1 MYCWAFFY
9 YSLFFIIRCVQHLR
23 LTPSSLLLHIITITV
38 VERSF
43 YGSRQNSNALICVSL
58 MPTLI
63 QVSLHITLS
72 VRGTHY
78 PSSRHLLKLWNGN
91 NIMIFNIFYKLDSSF
106 LPHIV
111 PTFPLLCIIV
121 FCDRDDEDDDDAPLR
136 ISDMQYEMLYI
147 HIHILI
153 PKRSVSRFVT
163 ATFLLHVHHLRFGT
177 PKCVYDRDHVLL
189 LILLRTFDGS
199 HLERACK
206 WKSSFFMRTAKK
218 SLALLA

>member
-23 LTPSSLLLHIITITV
+23 LTPSSLLLHIITIKV

-43 YGSRQNSNALICVSL
+43 YGSRQNSNALICVAL
-58 MPTLI
+58 MPALI

-111 PTFPLLCIIV
+111 LTFPLLCIIV
-121 FCDRDDEDDDDAPLR
+121 FCDRDDEDDDDAPLW
-136 ISDMQYEMLYI
+136 ISDMQYETLYI
-147 HIHILI
+147 HININ
-153 PKRSVSRFVT
+153 T
-163 ATFLLHVHHLRFGT
+163 
-177 PKCVYDRDHVLL
+177 
-189 LILLRTFDGS
+189 
-199 HLERACK
+199 
-206 WKSSFFMRTAKK
+206 
-218 SLALLA
+218 